1 MKKLLSLFLALAGLL
16 TLAGCASYPDKAIDG
31 TQWEESWE
39 MLGSVLGVEAPGH
52 GLTLLANNVVLAGD
66 DTYYATWTVGEPTD
80 YVNEDGDD
88 TDLYE
93 AELYLLLYGCADE
106 ENAEDASAEWM
117 ARETGTYT
125 ITETRTETYNGQ
137 EYTVLVYQCGS
148 DTNPYSRGISAFGIY
163 ENYVVVAELA
173 CLDSFPGDEQEILSD
188 FLTGCHYSAEPAE

>member
-188 FLTGCHYSAEPAE
+188 FLTGCHYSADSAE